1 MMQHASMMRAVSLMS
16 TFQNRL
22 LQKGKWSILYKLTSG
37 DGRTTTT
44 VRQPGRTPLH
54 RTWTKPLWPKVKEIM
69 RGAIG
74 CPAPWRRAEPHF
86 IPLWLS
92 RNRLLGALETASRQ
106 RIDPHLEPIKLKLGV
121 IVCEAGGLLKHA
133 YFPQGAVLSLLT
145 VLENGSAIE
154 TANIGR
160 EGAFGLFAAMYSRVS
175 FNRCLVQLE
184 GTIVRCPIEL
194 LQSEFRHSEYVR
206 DLFVSYSE
214 TLLSQVQQS
223 VACNAMHSTEERM
236 CRWLLMMH
244 DRAEGEAL
252 PYTHEFLS
260 HMLGANR
267 KSVTLAARSLQTAGL
282 ISYRRG
288 RIQVL
293 NRLGLERASCECYAV
308 VKERFDAFLTPP
320 LAAVQGDTKAR
331 RKM

>member
-1 MMQHASMMRAVSLMS
+1 MSEGQRDHARS
-16 TFQNRL
+16 
-22 LQKGKWSILYKLTSG
+22 
-37 DGRTTTT
+37 
-44 VRQPGRTPLH
+44 
-54 RTWTKPLWPKVKEIM
+54 
-69 RGAIG
+69 
-74 CPAPWRRAEPHF
+74 
-86 IPLWLS
+86 
-92 RNRLLGALETASRQ
+92 NRLLGALETASRR
-106 RIDPHLEPIKLKLGV
+106 RIDPYLEPIKLKLGA
-121 IVCEAGGLLKHA
+121 IVCEAGGFLKHA

-184 GTIVRCPIEL
+184 GGIVRCPIEL
-194 LQSEFRHSEYVR
+194 LQSEFKRSEYVR

-267 KSVTLAARSLQTAGL
+267 KGDACSAIAADGRPHQLSPGEDSSSRSCRPRKG
-282 ISYRRG
+282 IVR
-288 RIQVL
+288 VL
-293 NRLGLERASCECYAV
+293 R
-308 VKERFDAFLTPP
+308 
-320 LAAVQGDTKAR
+320 R
-331 RKM
+331 RKGAVRCLPNTALGCGSG